1 MRPASRRPT
10 AGHPSTTGT
19 TPRPEPGHARV
30 APVRSAGARAA
41 RRLLLAGA
49 LVGGLPACDGDAGQK
64 PRSALRPGAGGEVAA
79 GPLRVLSPANGDA
92 VESTFPLRVAVD
104 PEVVRVSVKADG
116 ATVGRETVP
125 YRESEFDLMVTLPE
139 GRQELRVEAQDA
151 DGQTLGSYSLMVQV
165 VGEQPWVALTSPRDG
180 STVRNPVRFT
190 VNAAD
195 EVDEVEILADGREIG
210 SVQPGGVLTHT
221 FSGDGLQHDVEARAW
236 LDGEVVAT
244 DDITIT
250 VDAASTPADSE
261 FPELMV
267 DILET
272 YPTDGSY
279 DYWWPDD
286 VDWGGNP
293 SDIYYLDRL
302 FASGDP
308 RNRSYCVGMT
318 FEVFMRAFD
327 VVDDE
332 TAGDG
337 TINGVPFAELYE
349 LRTDWYVR
357 ELYGR
362 GIVDAMENYGFGA
375 EVSDW
380 DQLRPGDILQFWRHS
395 GSGHNAI
402 FIDWEY
408 NSRDDIV
415 GFTYWS
421 TQGSTDGIGYNDEYF
436 GSSGSSVDPT
446 FFFAGRPAMPWD
458 WTPWR

>member
-1 MRPASRRPT
+1 MRAVRSP
-10 AGHPSTTGT
+10 
-19 TPRPEPGHARV
+19 
-30 APVRSAGARAA
+30 APVDPRSALRRALGPVHGAPRAA
-41 RRLLLAGA
+41 RRRAPGAPLLLAGA
-49 LVGGLPACDGDAGQK
+49 LGALLPACDADAVRK
-64 PRSALRPGAGGEVAA
+64 PQSALKPGGGGEVAA
-79 GPLRVLSPANGDA
+79 GPVRVLSPANGDA
-92 VESTFPLRVAVD
+92 VEATFPVEVEVD
-104 PEVVRVSVKADG
+104 PEVVRISIRADG
-116 ATVGRETVP
+116 ETVAREMVP
-125 YRESEFDLMVTLPE
+125 YRESVFTLMVTLPE
-139 GRQELRVEAQDA
+139 GRQELSVEALGE
-151 DGQTLGSYSLMVQV
+151 DGEALGSYALTVQV
-165 VGEQPWVALTSPRDG
+165 VGEQPWVTLTSPRDG

-195 EVDEVEILADGREIG
+195 DVEEVELLADGRAIG

-221 FSGDGLQHDVEARAW
+221 FSGDGLEHEVEARAW
-236 LDGEVVAT
+236 VDGEVVAT

-250 VDAASTPADSE
+250 VDAASTPTESD
-261 FPELMV
+261 FPALML

-279 DYWWPDD
+279 AYWWPDD

-293 SDIYYLDRL
+293 SDIYYTGRL
-302 FASGDP
+302 FAEGDP

-318 FEVFMRAFD
+318 FEVFMRAFEI
-327 VVDDE
+327 VDDE

-337 TINGVPFAELYE
+337 TLNEVPFAELYE

-362 GIVDAMENYGFGA
+362 GIVDAMENYGFGS

-380 DQLRPGDILQFWRHS
+380 DQIQPGDILQFWRHS

-408 NSRDDIV
+408 SSRGEIV

-458 WTPWR
+458 WSPWR